1 MPIRTRLALAAALLL
16 AALPPAHAAA
26 PAAVRYT
33 LSVTAP
39 DPASPPRVHV
49 ALEFAGEADGET
61 ELILPQAWGG
71 EEHLWRVVRD
81 LAVEG
86 DGARLE
92 PGADSARRVL
102 RHAPGAALRV
112 RYEVVQDRAGAPR
125 ATGRNPYRPV
135 LQPGFVHLLGN
146 TIIARPGMDDATGV
160 SFAADPLPAG
170 WSFASDLEHA
180 GARRPLALGNVADC
194 VIVAGD
200 FRIVRRGAAGGGL
213 RVALR
218 GEWPF
223 SDAEFADRLERIVR
237 AHRLFWRERDE
248 PFLVTVLPLA
258 ADPGVYSIGGTGLS
272 DAFAFFAT
280 GETDAVS
287 LSRVLAH
294 EHLHT
299 WIPRRIGRLSEG
311 ADEAGDYWLSEGF
324 TDFYTFRLLVRDR
337 LWSLDD
343 YAREL
348 NDLLSRYARSPVREA
363 PNARVASDFWSN
375 ADVRDLPYQRGFLLA
390 MAWDHRLREASGGR
404 RDLDDVML
412 DLRRTWREDRGRE
425 APLATE
431 ALAAA
436 LRRAGL
442 DAARDLER
450 HVVRGEPI
458 ALPAGVFGPGAPI
471 ETFEVPEFTRGFDV
485 AATQA
490 AEGVVAGVDPAG
502 PAHAAG
508 LRDGM
513 KIVKREA
520 GSPGNPDVE
529 LVYLVEDG
537 GVERRI
543 RYLPRGTKRFTTQR
557 LALPPASDTA
567 ARERVR
573 RIAAGER

>member
-1 MPIRTRLALAAALLL
+1 MPSRTLAALAAALML
-16 AALPPAHAAA
+16 AALPPAHAAPA
-26 PAAVRYT
+26 AAVRYA
-33 LSVTAP
+33 LSVTAH

-49 ALEFAGEADGET
+49 ALEFSGEADGET

-86 DGARLE
+86 GGARLE

-135 LQPGFVHLLGN
+135 LQPGFVHLLGS
-146 TIIARPGMDDATGV
+146 TIFVRPGLDDATLV
-160 SFAADPLPAG
+160 SFAADSVPAG

-180 GARRPLALGNVADC
+180 GPRHPLALGSLFEC

-200 FRIVRRGAAGGGL
+200 FRIVRRGPAGRGL

-237 AHRLFWRERDE
+237 AHRAFWRERDE

-258 ADPGVYSIGGTGLS
+258 ADPGVYSLGGTGLS

-280 GETDAVS
+280 GATDAAS
-287 LSRVLAH
+287 MSRVLAH
-294 EHLHT
+294 EHLHA
-299 WIPRRIGRLSEG
+299 WIPNRIGRLSEG
-311 ADEAGDYWLSEGF
+311 ANEAGDYWFSEGF
-324 TDFYTFRLLVRDR
+324 TDFYTFRLLVRDG

-348 NDLLSRYARSPVREA
+348 NELLSRHARSPVREA
-363 PNARVASDFWSN
+363 PNARIASDFWSN
-375 ADVRDLPYQRGFLLA
+375 ADVRDLPYRRGFLLA
-390 MAWDHRLREASGGR
+390 MAWDHRLRAASGGR

-412 DLRRTWREDRGRE
+412 DLRRAWRQGRGRA

-442 DAARDLER
+442 DPTPDLER
-450 HVVRGEPI
+450 HIVRGEPM
-458 ALPAGVFGPGAPI
+458 ALPADVFGPGAPI
-471 ETFEVPEFTRGFDV
+471 ETFQSSEYAPGFDV

-490 AEGVVAGVDPAG
+490 AQGVVAGVDPAG

-508 LRDGM
+508 LRNGM
-513 KIVKREA
+513 RIVKRES

-543 RYLPRGTKRFTTQR
+543 RYLPRGAQRFPTQR
-557 LALPPASDTA
+557 LALHPAGDTA